1 MVEWWVIG
9 IALVL
14 MAGATY
20 FSINKK
26 KKK

>member
-1 MVEWWVIG
+1 MDWII
-9 IALVL
+9 IAIVLVA
-14 MAGATY
+14 MAVATY

>member
-1 MVEWWVIG
+1 MEWWL
-9 IALVL
+9 IAIILIA

-20 FSINKK
+20 FSIKK